1 MQKQII
7 VDVMDDG
14 EVKIE
19 TKGYAGP
26 ICVEESKFL
35 KGALGEEV
43 SQVLTAAY
51 YQVDQNNNVRR
62 TIRPLCG

>member
-1 MQKQII
+1 MRKQII

-19 TKGYAGP
+19 TKGYSGP
-26 ICVEESKFL
+26 ICLEESKFL
-35 KGALGEEV
+35 KDALGEET
-43 SQVLTAAY
+43 SRILTATY
-51 YQVDQNNNVRR
+51 YQSDQCNTVKR

>member
-1 MQKQII
+1 MTKQII

-19 TKGYAGP
+19 TKGYSGP
-26 ICVEESKFL
+26 ICLQESKFL
-35 KGALGEEV
+35 KDVLGEET
-43 SQVLTAAY
+43 SRVLTATY
-51 YQVDQNNNVRR
+51 YKVDQCNNVRR

>member
-7 VDVMDDG
+7 VDVMDNG

-19 TKGYAGP
+19 TKGYSGP
-26 ICVEESKFL
+26 LCLEESKFL

-43 SQVLTAAY
+43 SRVLTSAY

-62 TIRPLCG
+62 TIVPLCG